1 MQQWFDEFEKHAP
14 DVTVIRYEGWKKLEA
29 NFKKTMPTNGIKD
42 DPEEVDM
49 EKPAKSFI
57 RHIIDSNVEVVIT
70 DFISLQADFNV
81 RLPPPKRPRRDGI
94 DYMARSEQPRS
105 PIVAMHWWRLIIDE
119 TQLAD
124 PAGTTKVAE
133 TMRVI
138 LRTYSLAV
146 SGTPAKANTS
156 DLYGSLHFIGL
167 PLNSRQWQNLQRNY
181 FLPAFVNLFE
191 RVCIRT
197 TKKQLK
203 GSHGLQEPPAK
214 YIVPVELTPV
224 EMQVRPRHEYCCAC
238 RMAKRL
244 PLNSI
249 TSRRSKMPLNLSKSR
264 QMGFQLLRHGIST
277 FQSSDRQYTS
287 SVRHAR

>member
-1 MQQWFDEFEKHAP
+1 MPASLVQQWFDEFNKHAP

-29 NFKKTMPTNGIKD
+29 NYRKTAQPNEIENES
-42 DPEEVDM
+42 EEVDM

-70 DFISLQADFNV
+70 DYNSLQSDFNV
-81 RLPPPKRPRRDGI
+81 RLPPPRRPRRGGI
-94 DYMARSEQPRS
+94 EYGPQSEQPRS
-105 PIVAMHWWRLIIDE
+105 PIVGMHWWRLVIDE

-124 PAGTTKVAE
+124 PAGTTKIAE

-138 LRTYSLAV
+138 PRTYSLAV
-146 SGTPAKANTS
+146 SGTPAKANTN

-167 PLNSRQWQNLQRNY
+167 PLSSRQWQNLQRTY
-181 FLPAFVNLFE
+181 FSPAFTNLFE

-224 EMQVRPRHEYCCAC
+224 EMQV
-238 RMAKRL
+238 
-244 PLNSI
+244 
-249 TSRRSKMPLNLSKSR
+249 SRRR
-264 QMGFQLLRHGIST
+264 LRPSLRI
-277 FQSSDRQYTS
+277 
-287 SVRHAR
+287 